1 MTGSFFKT
9 AVKKDLTVKSIYT
22 IHYQALAKNYVSKE
36 ETHDFWEINY
46 TDKEDMT
53 VVLDGKEVAVKQ
65 GEMLFIK
72 PNEPHYV
79 KAGEKEPNV
88 FIISFECRSKAMNY
102 FIGRKISVDKNDRA
116 LLQEIMTEAEKTFNI
131 PEFDPDLKELKF
143 KDDCPLGGIQ
153 SIAGLL
159 ELFLIREIRHSSK
172 TENAYRFM
180 LSVGENTDLK
190 EKIILF
196 LTEKI
201 YSTFSLEELCDHLH
215 YKKAWLCSYFY
226 KSTGTHIYST
236 YLKMKMDE
244 AKKLIRQKYTFTE
257 ISDKLCFDNAAYF
270 SASFKKHVGM
280 TPKEYKA
287 SIAKDRSR

>member
-1 MTGSFFKT
+1 MSDAFFKT
-9 AVKKDLTVKSIYT
+9 AVKKDITVKSIYT
-22 IHYQALAKNYVSKE
+22 IHYQALGKNYVSKE

-53 VVLDGKEVAVKQ
+53 VVLSGKPIEVKR
-65 GEMLFIK
+65 GEILFIR

-88 FIISFECRSKAMNY
+88 FIITFECRSKAMDF
-102 FIGRKISVDKNDRA
+102 FIGRKSAVGSNDRA
-116 LLQEIMTEAEKTFNI
+116 LLQEIMSEAEKTFNI
-131 PEFDPDLKELKF
+131 PEFDPDLKELEF
-143 KDDCPLGGIQ
+143 KTDCPLGGLQ
-153 SIAGLL
+153 SISNLL
-159 ELFLIREIRHSSK
+159 ELFLIRSIRRD
-172 TENAYRFM
+172 TEKHNSYRFM

-190 EKIILF
+190 ERIILF
-196 LTEKI
+196 LSEKI

-226 KSTGTHIYST
+226 KRTGSHIYGT
-236 YLKMKMDE
+236 YIKMKMDE

-270 SASFKKHVGM
+270 SAAFKKHVGM

-287 SIAKDRSR
+287 SIR